1 MKFKFLI
8 AIVLLGFTF
17 GCNQDGSDGAGAGSA
32 NTASLNGLEV
42 VDGGY
47 LIQGTA
53 HNFPVGSKVKLE
65 KVKGRS
71 TSTIDTTSVKADGT
85 FAMSDIVAAKDFA
98 RIMIDRTPVFIILD
112 NKPINV
118 EVDKNDPR
126 SFTLGGNEEIE
137 ALYELNKKAIDG
149 QKFDKAF
156 VGDYVKNAATP
167 HLAYAAMQYLP
178 YANGPEVYDQTLAR
192 LKKEIPS
199 NELTV
204 NLGKFIGQEKNK
216 AKSASVAAIG
226 KEAVDLK
233 AKNPEGKEMA
243 LTDLKGKVV
252 LIDFWASWCGPCRR
266 ENPNVVRAYKEY
278 KNKGFDVFSVSL
290 DSNVDRWQK
299 AIEKDGLVW
308 DSHISDLKK
317 WNSDLSKSYGVRS
330 IPATFLID
338 KDGKIVAKNLR
349 GRALDDK
356 LKELLG

>member
-8 AIVLLGFTF
+8 AIVLIGFTF
-17 GCNQDGSDGAGAGSA
+17 GCSQEGNGVAGKS
-32 NTASLNGLEV
+32 TANGLQI

-53 HNFPVGSKVKLE
+53 HNFPVGAKVKLE

-71 TSTIDTTSVKADGT
+71 TTTIDTSSVKADGT
-85 FAMSDIVAAKDFA
+85 FAMSKKVDAKDFA

-118 EVDKNDPR
+118 EVDRNDPR

-137 ALYELNKKAIDG
+137 ALYGLNKKAIDG

-156 VGDYVKNAATP
+156 VSNYVKNAATP

-178 YANGPEVYDQTLAR
+178 FANGPEVYEQTFAR
-192 LKKEIPS
+192 LQKEMPS

-204 NLGKFIGQEKNK
+204 NLGKFITQEKNK
-216 AKSASVAAIG
+216 AKAKAQSDSIAAIG

-252 LIDFWASWCGPCRR
+252 LLDFWASWCGPCRR
-266 ENPNVVRAYKEY
+266 ENPHVVKAYKEY

-290 DSNVDRWQK
+290 DSNVDRWKK

-317 WNSDLSKSYGVRS
+317 WNSDLSKAYGVRS
-330 IPATFLID
+330 IPATFLIG

-349 GRALDDK
+349 GSALDNK